1 MSNEELEKQKVQ
13 LEAFNRRAEIKV
25 GDRFIWNRGNSRKD
39 CNRIYSGSLPH
50 DYMVASA
57 HHIPSGW
64 SDVFTVCKVYEGH
77 NGYGPFVDYWLTDA
91 RLYLENREF
100 LARECLIING
110 PDAFKMERWEDVLD
124 LPSLDYIRRE
134 QDGKIVTICTE
145 RQIITHCIGL
155 DYSPHHEPYT
165 RNGRQYYKPY
175 RNHFCTYSDD
185 KLWNLLCD
193 NGLALHDRIGRDG
206 TTNFW
211 LTRKGL
217 DWLGRRLNIKIHD
230 EED

>member
-1 MSNEELEKQKVQ
+1 MSPEEKERQRLQ
-13 LEAFNRRAEIKV
+13 LEAYNRRAEIKV

-50 DYMVASA
+50 DYMLAST

-64 SDVFTVCKVYEGH
+64 SEAFTICKVYEGH
-77 NGYGPFVDYWLTDA
+77 NGYGPFVDYWLTDEPFF
-91 RLYLENREF
+91 LKSREYK
-100 LARECLIING
+100 AKECLIING

-124 LPSLDYIRRE
+124 LPSVDHIRKEMDER
-134 QDGKIVTICTE
+134 IVSICTE
-145 RQIITHCIGL
+145 RQIITHCIGM
-155 DYSPHHEPYT
+155 DNPRHKPYS
-165 RNGRQYYKPY
+165 RNGRLYYRPY
-175 RNHFCTYSDD
+175 RNYFCTDAND

-193 NGLALHDRIGRDG
+193 NGLASHDRISREGL
-206 TTNFW
+206 TNFW